1 MAMKSDQ
8 IENSHHIKEME
19 TEILNTIQTCI
30 NCRMCVHMCPTYEGW
45 VAHSPFGRLA
55 AINLH
60 LKYEL
65 GSEEA
70 LSRLLFE
77 CATCRRCQE
86 RCKMLSTNVTP
97 TDIIIKMRQLL
108 ARKALAREREES

>member
-1 MAMKSDQ
+1 MSNNNQETDRL
-8 IENSHHIKEME
+8 KEMQE
-19 TEILNTIQTCI
+19 EILGFIQTCI
-30 NCRMCVHMCPTYEGW
+30 NCRMCVPMCPTYEGW
-45 VAHSPFGRLA
+45 VTQSAFGRLA

-60 LKYEL
+60 LKYGL
-65 GSEEA
+65 GTEEE

-97 TDIIIKMRQLL
+97 TDIIIKTRQLL
-108 ARKALAREREES
+108 ARKALARERKGS

>member
-8 IENSHHIKEME
+8 IQETDHIKEME

-45 VAHSPFGRLA
+45 LTQSAFGRLA

-60 LKYEL
+60 LKYGL
-65 GSEEA
+65 GTEEA
-70 LSRLLFE
+70 LSRLLFD

-97 TDIIIKMRQLL
+97 TDIIIKTRQLL
-108 ARKALAREREES
+108 ARKALAKERDGS

>member
-1 MAMKSDQ
+1 MKAEDPQES
-8 IENSHHIKEME
+8 NHIKEME
-19 TEILNTIQTCI
+19 REILNAIQTCI

-45 VAHSPFGRLA
+45 VTQSAFGRLA

-60 LKYEL
+60 LNHGLGTEEEL
-65 GSEEA
+65 C
-70 LSRLLFE
+70 RLLFE

-97 TDIIIKMRQLL
+97 TDIIIKTRQLL
-108 ARKALAREREES
+108 ARKALAKERQES